1 MVPENTRK
9 ADRFLGEVHYPLS
22 AIHWPLAG
30 GTYRQT
36 GYSYP
41 VWMAQ
46 RLLDALRQ
54 SPENDQRIVGDWLA
68 AVGGSSVLHLDL
80 PRVTRVGLA
89 AARIA

>member
-1 MVPENTRK
+1 
-9 ADRFLGEVHYPLS
+9 
-22 AIHWPLAG
+22 
-30 GTYRQT
+30 
-36 GYSYP
+36 
-41 VWMAQ
+41 MAQ

>member
-1 MVPENTRK
+1 MPTPRRLRRTP
-9 ADRFLGEVHYPLS
+9 ARQTDFWARS
-22 AIHWPLAG
+22 AIRYPLAG

-36 GYSYP
+36 EYSYP